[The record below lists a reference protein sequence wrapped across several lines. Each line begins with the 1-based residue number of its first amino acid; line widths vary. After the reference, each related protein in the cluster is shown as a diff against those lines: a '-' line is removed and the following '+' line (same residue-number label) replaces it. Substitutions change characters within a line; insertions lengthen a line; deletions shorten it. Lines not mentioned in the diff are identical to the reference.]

1 MAVQPGMH
9 RGFDDRTDETQGG
22 IQHHYP
28 SMARPADHGSL
39 PHVCHKPELP
49 VPSTACVCVCV
60 CLCVCECLCVC
71 VCVCVCCIMCCTC
84 TRRVRAAETFDY
96 RHLHLSWPRL
106 SHSAKT
112 ATGNSASAA
121 HLSMSPLEMLLQ
133 HIPRQCDIPPLDEGL
148 EHLGKV
154 LECHQGVW
162 HKLSLGSKWSP
173 KVATMRLRNNKR
185 PPVRYGLRTVYVLA
199 PNPMCS
205 VEVSIIQLA

>member
-1 MAVQPGMH
+1 M
-9 RGFDDRTDETQGG
+9 
-22 IQHHYP
+22 
-28 SMARPADHGSL
+28 
-39 PHVCHKPELP
+39 
-49 VPSTACVCVCV
+49 CV
-60 CLCVCECLCVC
+60 CL
-71 VCVCVCCIMCCTC
+71 CVCVCCIMCCTC